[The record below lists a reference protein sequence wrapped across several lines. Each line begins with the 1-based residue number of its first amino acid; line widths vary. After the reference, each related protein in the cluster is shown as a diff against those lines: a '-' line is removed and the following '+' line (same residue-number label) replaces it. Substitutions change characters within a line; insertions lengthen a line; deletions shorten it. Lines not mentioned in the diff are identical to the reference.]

1 MQVDFIQ
8 SFPAKIKSQMFSLHL
23 NMDFAGPG
31 GRRLSSL
38 QRIVALIGD
47 IPGLFLGLKFV
58 YDDGESK
65 RFCTERNIFDF
76 RCDNVKYV
84 ESSFYIDGA
93 AGERVSAVRVGC
105 TTSLTGIKCIEV
117 RY

>member
-1 MQVDFIQ
+1 MMADFIQ
-8 SFPAKIKSQMFSLHL
+8 SFPAKIKSQTFNLHL
-23 NMDFAGPG
+23 NMNFAGPG

-38 QRIVALIGD
+38 QRIVALVD
-47 IPGLFLGLKFV
+47 VPGLFRGLKFV

-65 RFCTERNIFDF
+65 RFCIERNMLDF
-76 RCDNVKYV
+76 YGDNVKCL

-93 AGERVSAVRVGC
+93 AGERVSAVTVGC

-117 RY
+117 RH